1 MDFFLHQIIKSN
13 LSGRRRLLLFLL
25 DETSHSVAK
34 CNTFIVTRKCIPF
47 VIITTSCCLPL
58 PPKCL
63 ELVIIPELH
72 RNCSPLKSTNQFADS
87 NPGVMMNE
95 RDYEPNYQN
104 YHYRVHDM
112 MMMRKRWWR
121 LRNVKQKGVFVF
133 FPCGYSLL
141 ITDLIVH
148 QSSTAPFSAL
158 LRLRWE
164 LGGNWIWMARRVSST
179 SLSTLYKRWT
189 RLANVTICRSM
200 QFANERVLSA
210 FKEGN
215 GSARISVTSAFKGFI
230 RL

>member
-13 LSGRRRLLLFLL
+13 LSGRRLLLLLLL
-25 DETSHSVAK
+25 DENSHSVAK

-47 VIITTSCCLPL
+47 GIITTSCRLSL

-112 MMMRKRWWR
+112 MMMCKRWRRW
-121 LRNVKQKGVFVF
+121 LRNVKQKGVFRFLSLWIFSPYYGFDRPSIFDSPVF
-133 FPCGYSLL
+133 
-141 ITDLIVH
+141 
-148 QSSTAPFSAL
+148 
-158 LRLRWE
+158 
-164 LGGNWIWMARRVSST
+164 ST
-179 SLSTLYKRWT
+179 SSPALRTGRQLN
-189 RLANVTICRSM
+189 L
-200 QFANERVLSA
+200 
-210 FKEGN
+210 N
-215 GSARISVTSAFKGFI
+215 GAAS
-230 RL
+230 